1 MRHLFGEK
9 MAAVEGLASKVICRL
24 PPQGH
29 RATLFVVPGVQRSS
43 ATPQHKDRTSDA
55 TSGLTIRHIMLI
67 IERCRRPIFLA
78 DRMDTRGITQGLDI
92 SRPHSWAERVR
103 GRTPTA
109 KRVVND
115 SIGSR

>member
-1 MRHLFGEK
+1 
-9 MAAVEGLASKVICRL
+9 MAAVEGLTSKVICPL

-29 RATLFVVPGVQRSS
+29 RAALFVVPEAQRSS

-55 TSGLTIRHIMLI
+55 ASGLAIRHIMVM
-67 IERCRRPIFLA
+67 IERCRRSIFLA

-92 SRPHSWAERVR
+92 RGPHSWAERVR

-109 KRVVND
+109 KRVIND
-115 SIGSR
+115 SIGSG